1 MGDSVPRLVILGS
14 SLTALAVARNAARL
28 GMSPVIVDTQA
39 GIAAST
45 RKARVEI
52 VAGGDEASALGRV
65 VAHAE
70 PAPAWLIATSDAW
83 LRFLIA
89 HRALLELRFA
99 EILHP
104 GNAVLAD
111 CLEKGRFARWC
122 ADKGIPAPTSYAV
135 ATVQQD
141 PASVRFPVLVR
152 PAQSAHASRAV
163 PKAVEAGSMDE
174 LRRWL
179 DVYAHA
185 GLSPSITQSRLGL
198 DLVQYSVGASR
209 RGQAMTAIVAVKRR
223 PLARQCAVGSY
234 VELESDTDAEALAT
248 RALCAMDYH
257 GIAEVEILRDRANGA
272 DYVIEINPRPW
283 IQYGLAE
290 AAGRDLLAFQLA
302 PGTARGRVVT
312 SGRRWMNLPADLYY
326 CFSRSAGVVR
336 SGEISVGDYIRS
348 LLRANTFAHLAL
360 DDPAPAWRSMVELYR
375 SYAGRRSADT

>member
-1 MGDSVPRLVILGS
+1 MGASVPRLVILGS

-28 GMSPVIVDTQA
+28 GMRPVIVDTQA

-45 RKARVEI
+45 RKAAVDI
-52 VAGGDEASALGRV
+52 VAGGDEPSVLSRV
-65 VAHAE
+65 TDHAQ
-70 PAPAWLIATSDAW
+70 PAPAWLVATSDAW

-89 HRALLELRFA
+89 HRALLELRFVQ
-99 EILHP
+99 ILHP

-111 CLEKGRFARWC
+111 CLEKSRFARWC
-122 ADKGIPAPTSYAV
+122 AVNGIPAPASYAV
-135 ATVQQD
+135 ETVQQD

-163 PKAVEAGSMDE
+163 PKAVEAASMLE

-185 GLSPSITQSRLGL
+185 GLAPSITQSLLGL

-209 RGQAMTAIVAVKRR
+209 RGQAMTTIVAVKQR
-223 PLARQCAVGSY
+223 PLPRQCAVGSY
-234 VELESDTDAEALAT
+234 VELASDGDADALAA
-248 RALCAMDYH
+248 RALCAMDYQ

-290 AAGRDLLAFQLA
+290 ASGRDLLAFQLA
-302 PGTARGRVVT
+302 PAATSGRVVA
-312 SGRRWMNLPADLYY
+312 SGKRWMNLPADLYY
-326 CFSRSAGVVR
+326 CFSRSAGAVR
-336 SGEISVGDYIRS
+336 SGEISAGDYFRS

-360 DDPAPAWRSMVELYR
+360 DDPAPAWRSFVELYR